1 MNPWAALLR
10 QPVLVGLGAAAL
22 ALFGVAAVS
31 SLPVRSGPII
41 PARYIDISTN
51 FPGADAAT
59 LDRFVTLPLESAL
72 AALGG
77 VKYVTGTT
85 QPGNSDINA
94 FVADDVAPDTVFA
107 EALAA
112 VNAARGNLPAA
123 IQAPTLKLVGDD
135 YANQEL
141 GLTVLFP
148 ASLSVAAVTAY
159 TTANIIPRLE
169 TVPGIG
175 PVTIYSGN
183 PALRVEMDPARL
195 EALGITPAQVARV
208 VGDAAAVNA
217 AGTLRNGA
225 AAMPVRE
232 EDLTTPDSFSA
243 LPVVTRGGV
252 SIPLRSVA
260 SVGVAFDPGTDQ
272 AWWDRAPSVYIAAG
286 IAPGGNIIEVAKH
299 VRDQVRD
306 IQGMLPPGVQ
316 LIVNYD
322 ESRSV
327 TQSLRDLAGTLT
339 ITILLVG
346 FIVRLSLGSMRAAAA
361 PFFAILLSLLG
372 AALVMQLTGQT
383 LNLFTIIALVL
394 AVGLVVDDAIVVVE
408 DVFRRVQEGQAPL
421 EAAGASVT
429 RLAPVLAAISSTLV
443 VAFLPLGFLSGL
455 TAALFRPFALVLIAA
470 FLLSLVIA
478 LTVVPYMAM
487 WASRTYVHATRQSV
501 IDRLRD
507 VYVRVL
513 APVLSVTPLVAVLV
527 FLAAGGCFA
536 LLQVAPRNLVPAAD
550 GLNID
555 IYASAPNGASIG
567 YMLAQADAME
577 NVLHATLPGE
587 PEWLDASE
595 QNHAIFGGYEFD
607 TPEAAHQAVQKLTNA
622 LEHMDGISAYVS
634 QENGMPGTEDLPV
647 SVILSGQT
655 SAANLF
661 DLATKIQNAAYA
673 TGDFNYLNISP
684 DQPEYEYTLD
694 VNRDLAARLGIGDTE
709 IQDAVAA
716 ALAGGNLGQVSVD
729 GVTMD
734 LVTGVSG
741 GSLAGGSLAGGSL
754 AGGSLAGGSLAGG
767 GLAGGGTKMLAAMP
781 VQTAS
786 GAMVPLG
793 TVAALTGHEGP
804 NSLGSWQGLPS
815 INIQAQQT
823 LGVSLNKALN
833 DLHAEFL
840 QLHARDVS
848 FGYTGPSEI
857 FREADRQN
865 AKLFALGLLG
875 LFFLLAAQFRSVR
888 DPFVVITTVPL
899 ASLGPLLLFC
909 AGGATLNIV
918 TEIALLTVWGL
929 IARQGI
935 LFVQIAHEGRGKNL
949 PIREAALRAARLR
962 FRPILMITVAL
973 IGGAVPLILASGPQ
987 AVIRYDLGVVLAT
1000 GMGSGFLLSLFAVP
1014 AMYCLLHRG
1023 RHEA

>member
-10 QPVLVGLGAAAL
+10 QPVLVGLAAAAL
-22 ALFGVAAVS
+22 ALFGIAATV

-41 PARYIDISTN
+41 PARLIDISTN
-51 FPGADAAT
+51 FPGADAVT
-59 LDRFVTLPLESAL
+59 MDRFVTLPLESAL

-85 QPGNSDINA
+85 QPGNSDISA
-94 FVADDVAPDTVFA
+94 FIADDVTPDTVFA

-112 VNAARGNLPAA
+112 VNAARSNLPAG
-123 IQAPTLKLVGDD
+123 IQAPALKLVGSDS
-135 YANQEL
+135 ANQEL

-148 ASLSVAAVTAY
+148 PSLSVAAVTAY
-159 TTANIIPRLE
+159 TTADIIPRLE

-183 PALRVEMDPARL
+183 PSLRVQMDPARL
-195 EALGITPAQVARV
+195 QALGITPAQVAQV
-208 VGDAAAVNA
+208 VSDATTVNA
-217 AGTLRNGA
+217 AGTLRNSA
-225 AAMPVRE
+225 ASMPVQ
-232 EDLTTPDSFSA
+232 EDSNLTAPQAFGA

-252 SIPLRSVA
+252 TIPLRSLATVN
-260 SVGVAFDPGTDQ
+260 VAFDPGTDQ

-299 VRDQVRD
+299 VREQVRD
-306 IQGMLPPGVQ
+306 MQALLPPGVR

-322 ESRSV
+322 ESQSV

-487 WASRTYVHATRQSV
+487 WASRTYVHSTRRSV
-501 IDRLRD
+501 IDAFRD
-507 VYVRVL
+507 LYVRAL
-513 APVLSVTPLVAVLV
+513 TPVLRFPPLVAVLV
-527 FLAAGGCFA
+527 LAVACGCFA
-536 LLQVAPRNLVPAAD
+536 LLQIAPRNLVPAAD

-555 IYASAPNGASIG
+555 IYASAPNGASIH
-567 YMLAQADAME
+567 YMLAQANAME
-577 NVLHATLPGE
+577 DLLHATLPGE

-607 TPEAAHQAVQKLTNA
+607 TPEAAHRAVVKLTDA
-622 LEHMDGISAYVS
+622 LQHMDGVSAYVS

-661 DLATKIQNAAYA
+661 DIATKIQNAAYA

-684 DQPEYEYTLD
+684 DQPQYEYALRI
-694 VNRDLAARLGIGDTE
+694 NRPLAARLGIGDMD
-709 IQDAVAA
+709 IQNAVAA
-716 ALAGGNLGQVSVD
+716 ALAGGNLGQVNVERM
-729 GVTMD
+729 TMN
-734 LVTGVSG
+734 LVTGM
-741 GSLAGGSLAGGSL
+741 AP
-754 AGGSLAGGSLAGG
+754 
-767 GLAGGGTKMLAAMP
+767 GGGTAMLSAIP
-781 VQTAS
+781 VKTAS

-793 TVAALTGHEGP
+793 TVVTLTGHEAP

-833 DLHAEFL
+833 DLRTEFQRL
-840 QLHARDVS
+840 NVRDVS

-857 FREADRQN
+857 FRESDRQN

-899 ASLGPLLLFC
+899 ASLGPLVLFC

-935 LFVQIAHEGRGKNL
+935 LFVQIAHEGRSISL
-949 PIREAALRAARLR
+949 STRASALRAARLR
-962 FRPILMITVAL
+962 FRPILMITLAL

-1023 RHEA
+1023 RHET

>member
-1 MNPWAALLR
+1 MNPWGALLR

-22 ALFGVAAVS
+22 ALFGLAAVS

-94 FVADDVAPDTVFA
+94 FIADDVTPDTVFA

-112 VNAARGNLPAA
+112 VNAARSNLPVA

-183 PALRVEMDPARL
+183 PALRIDMDPARL
-195 EALGITPAQVARV
+195 QALGITPAQVAQRLS
-208 VGDAAAVNA
+208 DAAAVNA
-217 AGTLRNGA
+217 AGTLRNA
-225 AAMPVRE
+225 AASMPVRE
-232 EDLTTPDSFSA
+232 GGDLTTPESFAA

-252 SIPLRSVA
+252 TIPLRSVA

-286 IAPGGNIIEVAKH
+286 IAPGGNIIDVAK
-299 VRDQVRD
+299 QVRA
-306 IQGMLPPGVQ
+306 QVLQMRELLPPGVQ

-322 ESRSV
+322 ESQSV
-327 TQSLRDLAGTLT
+327 TQSLRDLAGTLA

-361 PFFAILLSLLG
+361 PFCAILLSLLG

-421 EAAGASVT
+421 AAAGDSIA

-501 IDRLRD
+501 IDRLREL
-507 VYVRVL
+507 YVRAL
-513 APVLSVTPLVAVLV
+513 APVLRVAPLVAVLV
-527 FLAAGGCFA
+527 LLVAGGCFA
-536 LLQVAPRNLVPAAD
+536 LLQIAPRNLVPAAD

-555 IYASAPNGASIG
+555 IFASAPNGASIG
-567 YMLAQADAME
+567 YMVAQADAME
-577 NVLHATLPGE
+577 TVLHETLPGE

-595 QNHAIFGGYEFD
+595 QNHAIFGGYEFA
-607 TPEAAHQAVQKLTNA
+607 TPEAAHEAVVKLTAA
-622 LEHMDGISAYVS
+622 LGAMNGVSAYVS

-661 DLATKIQNAAYA
+661 DLATKIQTAAYA

-684 DQPEYEYTLD
+684 DQPEYEYALN
-694 VNRDLAARLGIGDTE
+694 VNRGLAARLGIGDTE

-716 ALAGGNLGQVSVD
+716 ALAGGNLGQVNVE

-734 LVTGVSG
+734 LVTGM
-741 GSLAGGSLAGGSL
+741 
-754 AGGSLAGGSLAGG
+754 AGG
-767 GLAGGGTKMLAAMP
+767 GLAGGGTTMLEAMP

-833 DLHAEFL
+833 DLQTEFL

-848 FGYTGPSEI
+848 FGYTGTSEI

-865 AKLFALGLLG
+865 EKLFALGLLG
-875 LFFLLAAQFRSVR
+875 LFFLLAAQFRSLR

-899 ASLGPLLLFC
+899 ASLGPLVLFC

-935 LFVQIAHEGRGKNL
+935 LFVQIAHEGRGLNL
-949 PIREAALRAARLR
+949 STRASALRAARLR
-962 FRPILMITVAL
+962 FRPILMITLAL
-973 IGGAVPLILASGPQ
+973 IGGSLPLILASGPQ
-987 AVIRYDLGVVLAT
+987 SVIRYDLGIVLAT

-1014 AMYCLLHRG
+1014 AMYCLLHRS
-1023 RHEA
+1023 RHDS